1 MEAEKPRLKDLI
13 HDKPVHERAV
23 EIRSYPLED
32 GRLIVE
38 GRLKDDQLTK
48 GYRWDGEHRPAG
60 TVHLIYVRIMV
71 GEWPL
76 KILDAE
82 AEMEQ
87 VPHELC
93 PTTRESVRKIIGVT
107 IAAGF
112 SNEVR
117 RRLGGV
123 RGCAHMAFL
132 VMAMG
137 PAAIHGYWTMK
148 SKTRRPLP
156 KSLEEF
162 SGLSALMNSCTLWRK
177 EGPMMEYIKKTL
189 EEEKSRRNKR

>member
-1 MEAEKPRLKDLI
+1 MEPEKPKLKNLV
-13 HDKPVHERAV
+13 HDKPVHERAI
-23 EIRSYPLED
+23 EIRSYPLDD
-32 GRLIVE
+32 GLLLVE
-38 GRLKDDQLTK
+38 GRLKDDQLTP
-48 GYRWDGEHRPAG
+48 GYRWDGKRRSAG
-60 TVHLIYVRIMV
+60 TVHRMCVRILV

-93 PTTRESVRKIIGVT
+93 PSTEDSVRKIIGVT

-117 RRLGGV
+117 KRLGGI
-123 RGCAHMAFL
+123 RGCAHMTFL
-132 VMAMG
+132 VMALG
-137 PAAIHGYWTMK
+137 PAAMHGFWTMK
-148 SKTRRPLP
+148 SKTRNPLP

-162 SGLSALMNSCTLWRK
+162 SGLSALMNSCALWRK
-177 EGPMMEYIKKTL
+177 EGPMIRHIR
-189 EEEKSRRNKR
+189 EKLRR

>member
-1 MEAEKPRLKDLI
+1 LEEHARKLKELI
-13 HDKPVHERAV
+13 REKPVHRRGIEMH
-23 EIRSYPLED
+23 SYPLED
-32 GRLIVE
+32 GSLIVE
-38 GRLKDDQLTK
+38 GRLKDDQLTP
-48 GYRWDGEHRPAG
+48 GYRWDGERRPAG
-60 TVHLIYVRIMV
+60 TVHEICVRILV

-76 KILDAE
+76 RILDAE

-87 VPHELC
+87 IPHELC
-93 PTTRESVRKIIGVT
+93 PTTQESVRKIIGMT

-117 RRLGGV
+117 RRLGGI
-123 RGCAHMAFL
+123 RGCAHMTFL

-137 PAAIHGYWTMK
+137 PAAIHGFWTMK

-162 SGLSALMNSCTLWRK
+162 SGLSMLMNSCSLWRK
-177 EGPMMEYIKKTL
+177 DGPMLRYIK
-189 EEEKSRRNKR
+189 EKLRR

>member
-1 MEAEKPRLKDLI
+1 MTEEHPQKLKDLI
-13 HDKPVHERAV
+13 HDKPVHQRAID
-23 EIRSYPLED
+23 IRSYPLED
-32 GRLIVE
+32 DRLIVE
-38 GRLKDDQLTK
+38 GRLKDDQLTP
-48 GYRWDGEHRPAG
+48 GYRWDGKRRSAG
-60 TVHLIYVRIMV
+60 TVHRICVRLLV

-93 PTTRESVRKIIGVT
+93 PTIQDSVRKMIGVT
-107 IAAGF
+107 IASGY
-112 SNEVR
+112 SSEVR

-123 RGCAHMAFL
+123 RGCAHMTFL
-132 VMAMG
+132 IMAMG
-137 PAAIHGYWTMK
+137 PAAMHGYWTMR

-162 SGLSALMNSCTLWRK
+162 SGLSALINSCALWK
-177 EGPMMEYIKKTL
+177 MDGPMMRLIQ
-189 EEEKSRRNKR
+189 EKLAKRRR